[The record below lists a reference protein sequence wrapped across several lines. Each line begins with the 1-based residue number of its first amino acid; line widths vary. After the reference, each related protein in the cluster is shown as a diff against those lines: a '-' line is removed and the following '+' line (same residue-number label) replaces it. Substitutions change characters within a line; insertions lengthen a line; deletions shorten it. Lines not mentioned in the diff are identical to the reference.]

1 MHRFNYVIAA
11 LAVIAFVSPSLAE
24 DISKAGPNAKTE
36 QTLPPGGEVKRDAV
50 GGQTSREIRG
60 SGDRVGAQVET
71 RKGEPRWHRA
81 HAEQVVIVH
90 RHHHYN
96 HHDAM

>member
-36 QTLPPGGEVKRDAV
+36 QTLPPGGEIKHDTA
-50 GGQTSREIRG
+50 GGQTGARSRLGMRLA
-60 SGDRVGAQVET
+60 S
-71 RKGEPRWHRA
+71 
-81 HAEQVVIVH
+81 
-90 RHHHYN
+90 
-96 HHDAM
+96 